1 MFKHIGTTRTAGH
14 NLKIASLLS
23 FVAGIVNIA
32 GFLSVQRLT
41 TNVTGHFAFFIDDIF
56 KFHFIEAFVFILYI
70 FFFLL
75 GSFTSNLLVEL
86 MARKNE
92 HYMYILPVSIEIII
106 LFTIAVFGRFFKS
119 ESPDLIAFSLLFS
132 MGLQNSLVTIISNAV
147 VRTTHLTGIF
157 TDLGID
163 LSRLFFYN
171 SKDKKVK
178 LYSSIKLRLRIINCF
193 FIGGFIGGVFYAT
206 LQLNVL
212 LIACT
217 ALLIG
222 LIYDNLKVTIILL
235 KQKFVTKKSIL
246 I

>member
-1 MFKHIGTTRTAGH
+1 MFRHIGKARTASH
-14 NLKIASLLS
+14 DLKIASLLS

-32 GFLSVQRLT
+32 GFLSVKRLT

-56 KFHFIEAFVFILYI
+56 KFHFIEAFIFILYI

-75 GSFTSNLLVEL
+75 GSFTSNLLIEL
-86 MARKNE
+86 MSKKNDR
-92 HYMYILPVSIEIII
+92 YMYILPASIEIII
-106 LFTIAVFGRFFKS
+106 LFTIAIFGQFFKS
-119 ESPDLIAFSLLFS
+119 ENPDLIAFSLLFA

-163 LSRLFFYN
+163 LSKLFFYN

-193 FIGGFIGGVFYAT
+193 FIGGFVGGVFYSM

-212 LIACT
+212 LIAC
-217 ALLIG
+217 AVLSIG
-222 LIYDNLKVTIILL
+222 VIYDKIKPSLILL
-235 KQKFVTKKSIL
+235 KRKFTLFSNVF
-246 I
+246 